1 MFLWLEFTYLCQQS
15 EQRADGKALQTGT
28 NFSCSHTNCEFV
40 SYFSLFFMFVKQEE
54 KCGTCWLALM
64 KIKK

>member
-1 MFLWLEFTYLCQQS
+1 MFLWLEFAYLCQQS

-40 SYFSLFFMFVKQEE
+40 SYFSCLSSRKRNVEHA
-54 KCGTCWLALM
+54 G
-64 KIKK
+64 